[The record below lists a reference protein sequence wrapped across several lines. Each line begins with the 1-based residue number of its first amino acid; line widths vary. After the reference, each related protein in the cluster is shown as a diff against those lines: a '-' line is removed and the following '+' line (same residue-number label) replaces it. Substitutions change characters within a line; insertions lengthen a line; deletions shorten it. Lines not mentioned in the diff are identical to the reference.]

1 MSNEPAFFLFHI
13 AVNGIVRLLASL
25 FAVCVSLLILLL
37 RCVSIPLPFS
47 LPFRLV
53 LGVWHRL
60 RLCHPFTKYS
70 LTPPP

>member
-37 RCVSIPLPFS
+37 PCVSIPLPFS

-53 LGVWHRL
+53 LDV
-60 RLCHPFTKYS
+60 
-70 LTPPP
+70 